1 MVKVKKNN
9 KELTIH
15 EIQKESY
22 LALGYSVIDENGI
35 IVEHGNATGIAEL
48 KAENTTLKAENIEL
62 KAENIELKS
71 KNAELEKQLTLLKEK
86 ETSASE
92 DQEKKQKNKA

>member
-62 KAENIELKS
+62 KS